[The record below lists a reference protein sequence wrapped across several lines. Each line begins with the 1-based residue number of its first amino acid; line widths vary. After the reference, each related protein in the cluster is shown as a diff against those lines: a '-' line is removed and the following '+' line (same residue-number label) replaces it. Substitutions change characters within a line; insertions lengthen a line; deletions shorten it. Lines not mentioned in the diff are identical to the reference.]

1 MIDRRT
7 ALAGVAGMFGA
18 ALYAPI
24 ARAAGLA
31 QQPAAGIPPISEGP
45 PSAPVFTPAQRA
57 LMTALSERVLP
68 TTDTPGAIA
77 ADVPA
82 FIEKLLATFMA
93 MLSGIPGGFFA
104 PSLSVGTALGS
115 TVADMI
121 GASIGLG
128 AILGMAGYF
137 SGVTQAPMTTFVI
150 ILEMTGNHRCIF
162 PIMAASMLGYLASR
176 IIMPEQFYHGMARI
190 FVANV
195 IRTRRAGHAPEH

>member
-31 QQPAAGIPPISEGP
+31 QQPAGGIPPISEGL

-82 FIEKLLATFMA
+82 FIEKLLADWARPEDRVPIIAGLDAIEARCLQDYKVAGARATAAQHDALLTLA
-93 MLSGIPGGFFA
+93 MNDGLPSGGAFFTAFRQLVITGYYTSEIGITQEREYLPVPGEY
-104 PSLSVGTALGS
+104 
-115 TVADMI
+115 D
-121 GASIGLG
+121 GAYPY
-128 AILGMAGYF
+128 AK
-137 SGVTQAPMTTFVI
+137 VK
-150 ILEMTGNHRCIF
+150 
-162 PIMAASMLGYLASR
+162 
-176 IIMPEQFYHGMARI
+176 RI
-190 FVANV
+190 FSA
-195 IRTRRAGHAPEH
+195 